1 MPPSI
6 IPGQSRSATPS
17 NMYKD
22 KRSRTVV
29 ETNSNRIGDNTTH
42 STARTTDNTH
52 SSNRASDN
60 THSSNR
66 ASDNTHSSNRA
77 SDNTHSSNRT
87 SGDLRE
93 KLSKSRKSCETSR
106 QDPQRV
112 LKEKSGGDSLIEF
125 TKFPRSS
132 GKDESS
138 DERKN
143 KQVCTLN
150 KKIYMIN
157 FTLHA
162 LYFNVHKD
170 HIQ

>member
-1 MPPSI
+1 MPPGI

-29 ETNSNRIGDNTTH
+29 ETHSHRIGDNTTH
-42 STARTTDNTH
+42 STVRTTDNTH
-52 SSNRASDN
+52 RASDN

-66 ASDNTHSSNRA
+66 ASDNTHSSNR
-77 SDNTHSSNRT
+77 S

-112 LKEKSGGDSLIEF
+112 LKEKSGGESLIEF

-138 DERKN
+138 DERKI
-143 KQVCTLN
+143 KQVCTLC
-150 KKIYMIN
+150 Y
-157 FTLHA
+157 
-162 LYFNVHKD
+162 
-170 HIQ
+170 

>member
-42 STARTTDNTH
+42 STSRTTDNTH
-52 SSNRASDN
+52 RA
-60 THSSNR
+60 T
-66 ASDNTHSSNRA
+66 DNTHSSNRA

-170 HIQ
+170 RIQ